1 MLTSPKEYLL
11 DGIKKIGLEIDS
23 YKIDKLIKYF
33 YQMIEYNSHTNLTAI
48 REDMEIIEKHFLDSL
63 LLQKY
68 IDPNAKNAIDIGTGA
83 GFPGMVLSIV
93 NPSINFL
100 LLDSI
105 NKKTRFLEEVKRDLA
120 LSNVDIVT
128 ARAEDYIIKNREKFS
143 LGFCRGVSKLNIIL
157 EYMLPFL
164 KINGIFLPQ
173 KIDDSE
179 VSLSANALNIL
190 KGRVKNIYN
199 LELPF
204 SHNKRIIIEIE
215 KTGLTPIKY
224 PRNAGI
230 AIKKSL

>member
-11 DGIKKIGLEIDS
+11 EGIGKIGLEIDS

-48 REDMEIIEKHFLDSL
+48 REEAEIIEKHFLDSL

-68 IDPNAKNAIDIGTGA
+68 IGQDARNAIDIGTGA
-83 GFPGMVLSIV
+83 GFPGMILAIM
-93 NPSINFL
+93 NPNISFL
-100 LLDSI
+100 LLDSV
-105 NKKTRFLEEVKRDLA
+105 NKKTRFLEEVKRDLTIH
-120 LSNVDIVT
+120 NVDIVT

-164 KINGIFLPQ
+164 KTGGIFLPQ

-179 VSLSANALNIL
+179 VLLSTNALNIL
-190 KGRVKNIYN
+190 KGKVKNIYN

-204 SHNKRIIIEIE
+204 SHNKRVIIEIE
-215 KTGLTPIKY
+215 KIGTTPIKY